1 MADVAA
7 RRTILIIEDELPNRV
22 LMRAVL
28 DLAERSEVRE
38 AVIREAGDLASG
50 RVALDAEPVDLVLL
64 DVRLPDGSGLDLLR
78 ELRAAASAN
87 TPRILILSA
96 SVLGA
101 DRDAA
106 IAAGADAF
114 LAKPF
119 RPAELVDHVADLLG
133 VVS

>member
-28 DLAERSEVRE
+28 DRAERSEVRE

-78 ELRAAASAN
+78 ELRAAASADA
-87 TPRILILSA
+87 PRILILSA

-119 RPAELVDHVADLLG
+119 RPAELVDRVADLLG
-133 VVS
+133 VAS